1 MHHYNRPR
9 PTSAKTIVTTIT
21 PQLQQSYNSLLHE
34 LHDYTLTQPFMDN
47 ALSLQV
53 NNHLTNSSVSSFT
66 SVSSVSSLLSVKEPK
81 QTIPPSI
88 HPDDPPLI
96 QAAPIVQSLK
106 PELLIP
112 KQKDTLFWCFYIMR
126 HGLNAYNTIGNKHFQ
141 IEQEEKIA
149 AIEFL
154 RTKKELLKT
163 RKIKP
168 FTSIESDLS
177 PGSTINIKTFF
188 ALTICYDLPVIYIY
202 KNTYIDNLDIDV
214 NIDVNNV
221 NGSVNSS
228 SPHIIQW
235 TRPNEYAFVYDPA
248 QWASICETRYKWQ
261 SIDKPVGPASLY
273 KITDILELF
282 NKLQIPTNN
291 ANTVFH
297 LAKKP
302 TKKEMYDAILA
313 YFM

>member
-21 PQLQQSYNSLLHE
+21 PQLQQSYNSLLNE

-66 SVSSVSSLLSVKEPK
+66 SVSSVKEPK
-81 QTIPPSI
+81 PVAS
-88 HPDDPPLI
+88 PLI
-96 QAAPIVQSLK
+96 QVPPTRPLK
-106 PELLIP
+106 PDLFIP
-112 KQKDTLFWCFYIMR
+112 TQKDTLFWCFYIIR

-188 ALTICYDLPVIYIY
+188 ALTICYELPVIYIY

-214 NIDVNNV
+214 NNV
-221 NGSVNSS
+221 NGSVNGS

-248 QWASICETRYKWQ
+248 QWASTCETRYKWQ

>member
-1 MHHYNRPR
+1 
-9 PTSAKTIVTTIT
+9 
-21 PQLQQSYNSLLHE
+21 
-34 LHDYTLTQPFMDN
+34 MDN

-66 SVSSVSSLLSVKEPK
+66 SVSSVKEPK
-81 QTIPPSI
+81 PVAS
-88 HPDDPPLI
+88 PLI
-96 QAAPIVQSLK
+96 QVPPTRPLK
-106 PELLIP
+106 PDLFIP
-112 KQKDTLFWCFYIMR
+112 TQKDTLFWCFYIMR

-188 ALTICYDLPVIYIY
+188 ALTICYELPVIYIY

-214 NIDVNNV
+214 NNV
-221 NGSVNSS
+221 NGSVNGS

-248 QWASICETRYKWQ
+248 QWVSTCETRYKWQ

>member
-1 MHHYNRPR
+1 MQYHNRPR
-9 PTSAKTIVTTIT
+9 HSNTKMTATTLS
-21 PQLQQSYNSLLHE
+21 PQLQQSYNSILNE

-53 NNHLTNSSVSSFT
+53 NNQSLNSVVSSF
-66 SVSSVSSLLSVKEPK
+66 SSIKEPK
-81 QTIPPSI
+81 QTAPASINNYEPAPTPPSK
-88 HPDDPPLI
+88 PD
-96 QAAPIVQSLK
+96 
-106 PELLIP
+106 LLIP
-112 KQKDTLFWCFYIMR
+112 SQKDTLFWCFYIMK

-154 RTKKELLKT
+154 RTKKDLLKT
-163 RKIKP
+163 HKIKP

-188 ALTICYDLPVIYIY
+188 ALTICYELPVIYIY
-202 KNTYIDNLDIDV
+202 KNTYIDNFDIDNDNV
-214 NIDVNNV
+214 VIDNN
-221 NGSVNSS
+221 NGP

-235 TRPNEYAFVYDPA
+235 TRPNEYAFVYDPSKWVSLCNA
-248 QWASICETRYKWQ
+248 KYKWQ
-261 SIDKPVGPASLY
+261 SIDKPIGPAALY

-282 NKLQIPTNN
+282 NKLQISTNN

-302 TKKEMYDAILA
+302 TKKEMYDAILS

>member
-1 MHHYNRPR
+1 MHHHNRPR
-9 PTSAKTIVTTIT
+9 PTTNKMTATTMS
-21 PQLQQSYNSLLHE
+21 PQLQQSYNSILNE

-53 NNHLTNSSVSSFT
+53 NNHLTKSVVNSSPSVNSPPLVNSSPPISSF
-66 SVSSVSSLLSVKEPK
+66 SSIKEPK
-81 QTIPPSI
+81 QPAPPSI
-88 HPDDPPLI
+88 NHVVPPL
-96 QAAPIVQSLK
+96 K
-106 PELLIP
+106 PDLLIP
-112 KQKDTLFWCFYIMR
+112 SQKDTLFWCFYIMK

-163 RKIKP
+163 HKIKP

-177 PGSTINIKTFF
+177 PGNAINIKTFF
-188 ALTICYDLPVIYIY
+188 ALTICYDLRAIYIY
-202 KNTYIDNLDIDV
+202 KNTYIDNFDIHNDIGIDID
-214 NIDVNNV
+214 NETAI
-221 NGSVNSS
+221 
-228 SPHIIQW
+228 HMIQW
-235 TRPNEYAFVYDPA
+235 TRPNEYAFVYDPS
-248 QWASICETRYKWQ
+248 QWSSICSAKYKWQ
-261 SIDKPVGPASLY
+261 SIDKPVGPATFY

-291 ANTVFH
+291 ANAVFH
-297 LAKKP
+297 LTKKP

>member
-1 MHHYNRPR
+1 MHHHNRPR
-9 PTSAKTIVTTIT
+9 PNSAKTIITALT
-21 PQLQQSYNSLLHE
+21 PQLQQSYNSILNE

-53 NNHLTNSSVSSFT
+53 NIHSGHSFSSISSISSFK
-66 SVSSVSSLLSVKEPK
+66 SVKEPK
-81 QTIPPSI
+81 PTVPPSI
-88 HPDDPPLI
+88 HSDAPPPV
-96 QAAPIVQSLK
+96 QVAPLAQSLK
-106 PELLIP
+106 PDLLIP
-112 KQKDTLFWCFYIMR
+112 SQKDTLFWCFYIMK
-126 HGLNAYNTIGNKHFQ
+126 HGLNAYTTIGNKHFQ

-154 RTKKELLKT
+154 RTKKDVLKT
-163 RKIKP
+163 HKIKP

-177 PGSTINIKTFF
+177 PGNSINIKTFF
-188 ALTICYDLPVIYIY
+188 ALAICYDLPVIYIY
-202 KNTYIDNLDIDV
+202 KNTYVDNLDV
-214 NIDVNNV
+214 NDDVNNV
-221 NGSVNSS
+221 NNGS

-235 TRPNEYAFVYDPA
+235 TRPNEYAFVYDPS
-248 QWASICETRYKWQ
+248 QWSSLCSTKYKWQ

>member
-1 MHHYNRPR
+1 MYIRHNTKTLIHLFMHHHNRPR
-9 PTSAKTIVTTIT
+9 PTTANTMTLT
-21 PQLQQSYNSLLHE
+21 PQLQQSYNSILNE

-53 NNHLTNSSVSSFT
+53 NNHLTNSSVSSF
-66 SVSSVSSLLSVKEPK
+66 SSVKEPK
-81 QTIPPSI
+81 QGVPPSI
-88 HPDDPPLI
+88 HPDASPPV
-96 QAAPIVQSLK
+96 QVASIVQPLK

-112 KQKDTLFWCFYIMR
+112 KQKDTLFWCFYIMK
-126 HGLNAYNTIGNKHFQ
+126 HGLNAYTTIGNKHFQ

-154 RTKKELLKT
+154 RTKKDLLKT
-163 RKIKP
+163 HKIKP
-168 FTSIESDLS
+168 FTSIESDLT
-177 PGSTINIKTFF
+177 PGNAINIKTFF
-188 ALTICYDLPVIYIY
+188 ALAICYDLPAVYIY
-202 KNTYIDNLDIDV
+202 KNTYIDNLDV
-214 NIDVNNV
+214 NLNNDVNN
-221 NGSVNSS
+221 GS

-235 TRPNEYAFVYDPA
+235 TRPNEHAFLYDPS
-248 QWASICETRYKWQ
+248 QWSSICSTKYKWQ
-261 SIDKPVGPASLY
+261 SIDKPVGPATLY

-282 NKLQIPTNN
+282 NKLQISTNN

>member
-1 MHHYNRPR
+1 MHHHNRPR
-9 PTSAKTIVTTIT
+9 HSTNKMTATTLT
-21 PQLQQSYNSLLHE
+21 PQLQQSYNSILNE

-53 NNHLTNSSVSSFT
+53 NNHSVSSFT
-66 SVSSVSSLLSVKEPK
+66 HVSYVKEPN
-81 QTIPPSI
+81 PPVLPPPI
-88 HPDDPPLI
+88 QAPPL
-96 QAAPIVQSLK
+96 PQSLK
-106 PELLIP
+106 SDLLIP
-112 KQKDTLFWCFYIMR
+112 SQKDTLFWCFYIMK

-163 RKIKP
+163 HKIKP
-168 FTSIESDLS
+168 YTSIESDLS
-177 PGSTINIKTFF
+177 PGNAINIKTFF
-188 ALTICYDLPVIYIY
+188 ALAICYDLPVIYIY
-202 KNTYIDNLDIDV
+202 KNTYIDNLDN
-214 NIDVNNV
+214 NIDIN
-221 NGSVNSS
+221 NGSVNGS

-235 TRPNEYAFVYDPA
+235 TRPNEYAFVYDPS
-248 QWASICETRYKWQ
+248 QWVSTCETRYKWQ

>member
-1 MHHYNRPR
+1 MHHHNKPR
-9 PTSAKTIVTTIT
+9 ANIAKTIITTLT
-21 PQLQQSYNSLLHE
+21 PQLQQSYNSILNE

-53 NNHLTNSSVSSFT
+53 NNHLTTSSFS
-66 SVSSVSSLLSVKEPK
+66 SVSSVSSFSSIKEPK
-81 QTIPPSI
+81 QTIQSSI
-88 HPDDPPLI
+88 NSDEPPLI
-96 QAAPIVQSLK
+96 PSLK
-106 PELLIP
+106 PDLLIP
-112 KQKDTLFWCFYIMR
+112 SQKDTLFWCFYIMK
-126 HGLNAYNTIGNKHFQ
+126 HGLNAYTTIGNKHFQ

-163 RKIKP
+163 HKIKP

-188 ALTICYDLPVIYIY
+188 ALAVCYDLRAVYIY
-202 KNTYIDNLDIDV
+202 KNTYIDNLDI
-214 NIDVNNV
+214 NNDNDNGINNG
-221 NGSVNSS
+221 NGSANETAI
-228 SPHIIQW
+228 HMIQW
-235 TRPNEYAFVYDPA
+235 ARPNEYAFVYDPS
-248 QWASICETRYKWQ
+248 QWSSLCFAKYKWQ
-261 SIDKPVGPASLY
+261 SIDKPVGAASLY

-297 LAKKP
+297 LTKKP

>member
-1 MHHYNRPR
+1 MHHHNRPR
-9 PTSAKTIVTTIT
+9 HSTNKMTATTLT
-21 PQLQQSYNSLLHE
+21 PQLQQSYNSILNE

-53 NNHLTNSSVSSFT
+53 NNHSVSSFT
-66 SVSSVSSLLSVKEPK
+66 HVSYVKEPK
-81 QTIPPSI
+81 PTVL
-88 HPDDPPLI
+88 PPLI
-96 QAAPIVQSLK
+96 QAPPLPQSLK
-106 PELLIP
+106 PDLLIP
-112 KQKDTLFWCFYIMR
+112 SQKDTLFWCFYIMK

-163 RKIKP
+163 HKIKP

-177 PGSTINIKTFF
+177 PGNTINIKTFF
-188 ALTICYDLPVIYIY
+188 ALTVCYDLPVIYIY
-202 KNTYIDNLDIDV
+202 KNTYIDNLDI
-214 NIDVNNV
+214 N
-221 NGSVNSS
+221 NGSVNGS

-235 TRPNEYAFVYDPA
+235 TRPNEYAFVYDPS
-248 QWASICETRYKWQ
+248 QWASTCETRYKWQ